1 MKRKMAARKQE
12 PTKIDENGLSERQK
26 AAIPFFLGSNS
37 YEENCRQAG
46 ISKAAFFDWLK
57 NPYFKGELD
66 RAREAVVDEAIGVL
80 KANVTK
86 ASSALAG
93 LLEKSNNPAIIRGV
107 ANDIIGHVF
116 KVKELQEFEKRLM
129 ALEQLFEARKTI

>member
-1 MKRKMAARKQE
+1 MNKKRAVKKPEA
-12 PTKIDENGLSERQK
+12 TKTDENGLSERQR

-37 YEENCRQAG
+37 YEESCRQAG

-57 NPYFKGELD
+57 NPYFKAELAE
-66 RAREAVVDEAIGVL
+66 ARDAVVDEAIGVL

-93 LLEKSNNPAIIRGV
+93 LLEKSDNPAIIRGV

-116 KVKELQEFEKRLM
+116 KARELQEFEKRLI
-129 ALEQLFEARKTI
+129 ALEQSLGARKAI